1 MQLDSGNRIHDLEN
15 EVAHLRS
22 LANNIR
28 ATPIPGSSRQPRT
41 NRSGS
46 AQSRQDLENDSLI
59 NEMQDEPSLQSSVLV
74 EDAASSSDLAL
85 MHLDAPIT
93 AVQAMSMSGL
103 PPSPS
108 SVQSQDSTPSYNLVP
123 RYSSGRGTMET
134 TPQKPTDVVS
144 AGLITEFE
152 ARKLFQL

>member
-1 MQLDSGNRIHDLEN
+1 MKLDSGNRIHDLEN

-46 AQSRQDLENDSLI
+46 AQSRQDLEHDSLL
-59 NEMQDEPSLQSSVLV
+59 NERQDELSLSSVLV

-93 AVQAMSMSGL
+93 AVQAMSMTGL

-108 SVQSQDSTPSYNLVP
+108 SVQSQDSTPSHKLVP

>member
-1 MQLDSGNRIHDLEN
+1 MQMDSGNIIHDLEN
-15 EVAHLRS
+15 EVAQVRS
-22 LANNIR
+22 HTNNIR
-28 ATPIPGSSRQPRT
+28 TTPILGSSRQPRT

-46 AQSRQDLENDSLI
+46 AQSRQDLVHGSLI
-59 NEMQDEPSLQSSVLV
+59 DETQERPSLQSSILV
-74 EDAASSSDLAL
+74 EDAASSSDLTL

-93 AVQAMSMSGL
+93 AVQAMSVAGL

-108 SVQSQDSTPSYNLVP
+108 LVQSQDSTPSYNSVP
-123 RYSSGRGTMET
+123 RSSNGRGKMEAISQN
-134 TPQKPTDVVS
+134 PNDVVS